1 MYMYLSAK
9 MAYHR
14 LNGRI
19 HSISTESGIGPHYA
33 PDDNDDTHSN
43 SGNGGKSIEEGVGA
57 RSE

>member
-1 MYMYLSAK
+1 MYLSAK
-9 MAYHR
+9 TVYHR

-33 PDDNDDTHSN
+33 PDDTHLN
-43 SGNGGKSIEEGVGA
+43 SGNGGKSIEEGVRA